1 MTEVESSLNILQEL
15 QEFWSVFE
23 VSESYVYQ
31 KFWAFNQ
38 IHEMS

>member
-31 KFWAFNQ
+31 QFWTFNR